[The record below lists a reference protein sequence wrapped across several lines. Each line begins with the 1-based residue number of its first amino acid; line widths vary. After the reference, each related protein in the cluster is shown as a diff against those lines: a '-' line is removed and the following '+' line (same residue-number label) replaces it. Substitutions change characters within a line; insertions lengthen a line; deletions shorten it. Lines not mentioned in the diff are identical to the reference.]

1 LRSITWCIIFS
12 LISVSCGSSAKSN
25 PSGDAA
31 DPQTATNLES
41 LELTLPA
48 IPDSL
53 VTPQQRAGYLSL
65 HFWDDMDW
73 SNHNRSL
80 DSAFVEQNFANY
92 LSVLPIADSITQT
105 QSVAKLMT
113 AAAADSLA
121 YSFLS
126 DVACRYL
133 DDLNSPMRSEELFI
147 LFLREMQHSE
157 VTDPTMKLRYAY
169 RLSEAMKNRP
179 GTKAA
184 DFRMMLGNGCMTTL
198 HEAAT
203 RNSHTIVVFYDP
215 DCDHCKETIATLSD
229 MQLPPDAAILA
240 VDAMTDRERFEQT
253 KDSLPASWSV
263 AFAIDPIDEMELYS
277 LPALPSIY
285 LIDKSAEVIL
295 KDASPSAVATQ
306 LKTGFLTY

>member
-1 LRSITWCIIFS
+1 MKSITWGIIFC

-25 PSGDAA
+25 PSGAA
-31 DPQTATNLES
+31 AEPQTAANPES
-41 LELTLPA
+41 PELTLPA

-65 HFWDDMDW
+65 HFWDGMDW
-73 SNHNRSL
+73 ADHSRSL

-92 LSVLPIADSITQT
+92 LSILPIADSIAQA

-133 DDLNSPMRSEELFI
+133 DDLYSPMRSEELFI
-147 LFLREMQHSE
+147 LFLREMIHSDA
-157 VTDPTMKLRYAY
+157 TDATMKLRYDY
-169 RLSEAMKNRP
+169 RLREAMKNRP

-184 DFRMMLGNGCMTTL
+184 DFKMTLRNGHMTTL
-198 HEAAT
+198 HEAAS
-203 RNSHTIVVFYDP
+203 RNSHTIMVFYDP
-215 DCDHCKETIATLSD
+215 DCDHCKETLAMLSD
-229 MQLPPDAAILA
+229 MQLPPGTAILA

-253 KDSLPASWSV
+253 KSSLPASWSV
-263 AFAIDPIDEMELYS
+263 AFAIDPVEEMELYS

-295 KDASPSAVATQ
+295 KDASPSAVAAQ